1 MITLLNI
8 LHLSAI
14 LLSGWL
20 IMHAMSYLIALSEK
34 RGRRFLLFGGCML
47 LCAMIIFI
55 GDPFNILTTTPVFL
69 VIVFLSCQ
77 GTFWQK
83 VTIGLLFSSTI
94 FSFSALRDH
103 YIHDFLFPPGQLGIS
118 MVIFGGSD
126 INHTLDGT
134 WMLSEHGYHVS
145 SLFTLPFALLL
156 FLYTKKNAPDKD
168 YALSD
173 SMWQL
178 LLFLTFIPLGIV
190 MTVVTL
196 LRHYDYNVNAMA
208 HREYAVLLLI
218 ALFAFICLL
227 WCVTVLAKQRK
238 LEQQSMFAEIN
249 RRYYEAME
257 QQHFEI
263 RRLKH
268 DLANHIQVLSS
279 LPEERRAAYAE
290 ELSGHTALSQS
301 FAYCGDSTVNAVL
314 TVKKSVME
322 RCHIRLEMDVKIPAP
337 LPYDKTDLCALY
349 ANALDNAVEA
359 CMKLDETQ
367 RKISLKCRADKGLFC
382 LEVCNPD
389 PHPENARSQTE
400 TQMASMSGKPS
411 AHGLIPP
418 TSKSDKRNHGLGLK
432 SIHEI
437 VTRYHGSLEIKTE
450 NGIFDL
456 FLYIPLP
463 EYR

>member
-1 MITLLNI
+1 MTLLNI

-34 RGRRFLLFGGCML
+34 RGRRILLFGGCVL
-47 LCAMIIFI
+47 LCTMIIFI
-55 GDPFNILTTTPVFL
+55 GDPFNILATTPVFL
-69 VIVFLSCQ
+69 VIVFLSCK

-94 FSFSALRDH
+94 FSFSALRDN
-103 YIHDFLFPPGQLGIS
+103 YIHDLLFPPGQLGIS
-118 MVIFGGSD
+118 VVIFGGSD
-126 INHTLDGT
+126 ISHTFNGT
-134 WMLSEHGYHVS
+134 WIPAEHGYHIS
-145 SLFTLPFALLL
+145 QLFTLPFALLL
-156 FLYTKKNAPDKD
+156 CLYTKKNAPDKD

-173 SMWQL
+173 SMWRL

-190 MTVVTL
+190 MAVVTL
-196 LRHYDYNVNAMA
+196 LRYYDYNVNAMA

-279 LPEERRAAYAE
+279 LPEEKGRPTPRNCPAIRP
-290 ELSGHTALSQS
+290 SPNPSPTAGIQP
-301 FAYCGDSTVNAVL
+301 STP
-314 TVKKSVME
+314 
-322 RCHIRLEMDVKIPAP
+322 C
-337 LPYDKTDLCALY
+337 
-349 ANALDNAVEA
+349 
-359 CMKLDETQ
+359 
-367 RKISLKCRADKGLFC
+367 
-382 LEVCNPD
+382 
-389 PHPENARSQTE
+389 
-400 TQMASMSGKPS
+400 
-411 AHGLIPP
+411 
-418 TSKSDKRNHGLGLK
+418 
-432 SIHEI
+432 
-437 VTRYHGSLEIKTE
+437 
-450 NGIFDL
+450 
-456 FLYIPLP
+456 
-463 EYR
+463 